1 MKLLYCIKISMMNMI
16 FHAALFFF
24 LQLTKQQRRLP
35 EEKETRPE
43 KPPKNPGK
51 TGRTRTEQKQV
62 PVHPYRS
69 PQREHAQTELTA
81 DRLAHVLTVHST

>member
-1 MKLLYCIKISMMNMI
+1 MMNMNMI

-35 EEKETRPE
+35 EEKGTRPGN
-43 KPPKNPGK
+43 PAKNLGK
-51 TGRTRTEQKQV
+51 TGRTRMEQKQV
-62 PVHPYRS
+62 PVPPSRS

-81 DRLAHVLTVHST
+81 DRLARVLTVHST